1 MLRSAAVIMVWLFAA
16 SAGAVTLDEP
26 LPDPVAESRAHEIS
40 RSLRCL
46 VCQNQSIEDSNAPL
60 ARDLR
65 RIVRDRIAAGD
76 SDDAVRQYLVDR
88 YGEWVLLKPPFNW
101 RTAALWIAPFLLF
114 VAAAGG
120 VATFLRRMS
129 RQGAR
134 TGSPT
139 PLNADEQARL
149 RALLD
154 ERGT

>member
-1 MLRSAAVIMVWLFAA
+1 MLRTAAAVLVWLFAA
-16 SAGAVTLDEP
+16 AAGAVTLDEP
-26 LPDPVAESRAHEIS
+26 LPDPAAEARAHDIS

-76 SDDAVRQYLVDR
+76 SNDAVRQYVVDR
-88 YGEWVLLKPPFNW
+88 YGDWVLLKPPFNW
-101 RTAALWIAPFLLF
+101 RTATLWIAPFLLF

-129 RQGAR
+129 RRAAKAG
-134 TGSPT
+134 TPT
-139 PLNADEQARL
+139 PLSADEQARL
-149 RALLD
+149 RDLLD
-154 ERGT
+154 DRGS